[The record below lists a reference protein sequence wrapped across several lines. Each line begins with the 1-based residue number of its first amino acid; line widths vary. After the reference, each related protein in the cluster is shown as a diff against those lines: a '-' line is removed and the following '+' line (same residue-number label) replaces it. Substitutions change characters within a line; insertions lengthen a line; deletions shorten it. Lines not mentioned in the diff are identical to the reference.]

1 MQLLDRIKMIE
12 ARWIDQPTIIKIPAH
27 HVPTRTMSGYVEGP
41 ALRKLISTH
50 IIPGPTL
57 IKPREIASYL
67 GLPNYMWQIK
77 QLSKEMHK
85 MNYKRWATK
94 QFWMV
99 ALK

>member
-12 ARWIDQPTIIKIPAH
+12 ARWIDQLVILK
-27 HVPTRTMSGYVEGP
+27 VPDRQTLTNTMPGYMEGP
-41 ALRKLISTH
+41 ALRKLIRKH

-67 GLPNYMWQIK
+67 GLPNYAWQIK

-99 ALK
+99 SLK